1 MVKLIIHIHALLF
14 KLCNIQTYKEYVYSG
29 NISIC
34 KLYSTDFL
42 KSILIKCL
50 SLKSTTVVINEKK
63 HCGTEMRACQNCKD
77 VQNDI

>member
-1 MVKLIIHIHALLF
+1 MVKLIIHIHAFYLSYAMF
-14 KLCNIQTYKEYVYSG
+14 KLVRNMSTPETYQFANCSQP
-29 NISIC
+29 IFFIM
-34 KLYSTDFL
+34 
-42 KSILIKCL
+42 KCL